1 MREVMEKRM
10 RYNLQVESFQD
21 AHATGP
27 PTIFPSELM
36 SNILVR
42 SNVDITQVYGM

>member
-1 MREVMEKRM
+1 MRDTTEKRM
-10 RYNLQVESFQD
+10 RYNMQLMAFQD

-27 PTIFPSELM
+27 PAIFPSELM

-42 SNVDITQVYGM
+42 SNVDITQVCG